1 MSEKDRKGKYQSLSF
16 KVRPVQKGSE
26 IETVKVK
33 VEGKDNYVREYIIP
47 ADKFKEDEDG
57 LYAEVKIS
65 LDPISKDYL
74 AYPDACTD

>member
-47 ADKFKEDEDG
+47 ADKFKEDEKNNDMFK
-57 LYAEVKIS
+57 LF
-65 LDPISKDYL
+65 DKDMTLLIYI
-74 AYPDACTD
+74 